1 MTQLINAR
9 LIDGTGATPV
19 DNAVIAIDDSGR
31 ITHAGPGP
39 GPAPT
44 AGETIIDL
52 GGRTVVPGFI
62 DCHVHFGIGHVS
74 ELLEPPR
81 HWASLAAFQT
91 AQRLCQTLAAGVTT
105 ARDLGGLDA
114 GYREAVAGG
123 LVEGPRLHVAVRM
136 ISHTGGHADF
146 TQPSGV
152 DVDPLRP
159 QPLTEIADS
168 VGEARVATRRV
179 IRDGAD
185 VIKVC
190 ATGGVS
196 SPADQPDDEGLA
208 TTEMA
213 AIVEEATRHRGR
225 PVAAHAQGAA
235 GIRNA
240 VLAGVTSIEH
250 GYGIDD
256 ETIDLML
263 EHRTVLVPTLTTAA
277 TIPKQGTVP
286 DFLYQKKIRWS
297 ALAMERVAQ
306 AIARGVPIALGTDSG
321 VSAHG
326 QNLRELG
333 HLVDL
338 GLSPMGA
345 IQAGTRVA
353 ARLLGL
359 DTTLGTIE
367 PGKLADLVVCRTD
380 PLHDITTLADPDNI
394 LLVMQAGRTAKDSL
408 SRYVSY

>member
-1 MTQLINAR
+1 VTQLINAR
-9 LIDGTGATPV
+9 LIDGTGAKPV
-19 DNAVIAIDDSGR
+19 DDAIIAIDPSGR
-31 ITHAGPGP
+31 IVHAGAS
-39 GPAPT
+39 PAPPAPGDT
-44 AGETIIDL
+44 VVDL
-52 GGRTVVPGFI
+52 AGRTVVPGFV

-74 ELLEPPR
+74 ELLDPPR
-81 HWASLAAFQT
+81 HWASLATFQT
-91 AQRLCQTLAAGVTT
+91 AQRLRRTLAAGVTT

-114 GYREAVAGG
+114 GYREAVATG
-123 LVEGPRLHVAVRM
+123 LVEGPRLQVAVRM

-146 TQPSGV
+146 TPPSGV
-152 DVDPLRP
+152 DIDALRP

-168 VGEARVATRRV
+168 VSEARVAARRL

-196 SPADQPDDEGLA
+196 SPTDQPDDEGLA
-208 TTEMA
+208 TNEMA
-213 AIVEEATRHRGR
+213 AIVDEATRHRSR
-225 PVAAHAQGAA
+225 PVAAHAQGAT

-263 EHRTVLVPTLTTAA
+263 EHGTVLVPTLTTAA
-277 TIPKQGTVP
+277 SIPKQGSVP

-297 ALAMERVAQ
+297 ALAMERVAE
-306 AIARGVPIALGTDSG
+306 AIRRGVPTALGTDSG
-321 VSAHG
+321 VTPHG
-326 QNLRELG
+326 QNLRELA

-345 IQAGTRVA
+345 IEAGTRLA

-359 DTTLGTIE
+359 DKTLGTLE

-380 PLHDITTLADPDNI
+380 PLHNITTLADPDNI
-394 LLVMQAGRTAKDSL
+394 LLVMQAGHPIKNRL
-408 SRYVSY
+408 SP

>member
-19 DNAVIAIDDSGR
+19 DGATIAVDAFGR
-31 ITHAGPGP
+31 ISHAGTGPGP
-39 GPAPT
+39 TPAPD
-44 AGETIIDL
+44 ETVIDL
-52 GGRTVVPGFI
+52 GGRTVTPGFI
-62 DCHVHFGIGHVS
+62 DCHVHFALDHVG

-81 HWASLAAFQT
+81 HWASLATFQT
-91 AQRLCQTLAAGVTT
+91 AERLRRTLAAGVTT

-114 GYREAVAGG
+114 GYREAVTAG
-123 LVEGPRLHVAVRM
+123 LVEAPRLQVAVRM

-146 TQPSGV
+146 TQPSGI
-152 DVDPLRP
+152 DVDALRP
-159 QPLTEIADS
+159 QPWTEIADTVS
-168 VGEARVATRRV
+168 EARIATRRV
-179 IRDGAD
+179 IRAGAD

-196 SPADQPDDEGLA
+196 SPTDQPDDEGLA
-208 TTEMA
+208 TDEMA
-213 AIVEEATRHRGR
+213 AIVDEALRRHGR
-225 PVAAHAQGAA
+225 PVAAHAQGTT

-256 ETIDLML
+256 ETIDVML
-263 EHRTVLVPTLTTAA
+263 EHGTTLVPTLTTAA
-277 TIPKQGTVP
+277 SIPERGSVP

-297 ALAMERVAQ
+297 ALAMERVAE
-306 AIARGVPIALGTDSG
+306 AIRRGVPIALGTDSG
-321 VSAHG
+321 VTSHG
-326 QNLRELG
+326 HNLRELA

-345 IQAGTRVA
+345 IEAGTRVA

-359 DTTLGTIE
+359 DADLGTIE

-380 PLHDITTLADPDNI
+380 PLHDIADLADPDNI
-394 LLVMQAGRTAKDSL
+394 LLVMQAGRPVKDRL
-408 SRYVSY
+408 